1 MDQNSERL
9 ERKRQQLL
17 KSLEKM
23 CNLLQAQGDVKYVV
37 CARVRDEETQKV
49 LMGMLTNMAYADE
62 RGQMVPATPGM
73 LLDVILEAML
83 EGPPIPGVEQMP
95 MPKNPYKM

>member
-1 MDQNSERL
+1 MEHGERL

-17 KSLEKM
+17 KNLQKM
-23 CNLLQAQGDVKYVV
+23 CDLLQAQGDVKYVV
-37 CARVRDEETQKV
+37 CARVRDAETDKV
-49 LMGMLTNMAYADE
+49 IMGMLTNMSYADQQGE
-62 RGQMVPATPGM
+62 MVPATPGM

-83 EGPPIPGVEQMP
+83 EGPPIPGVEQMQ